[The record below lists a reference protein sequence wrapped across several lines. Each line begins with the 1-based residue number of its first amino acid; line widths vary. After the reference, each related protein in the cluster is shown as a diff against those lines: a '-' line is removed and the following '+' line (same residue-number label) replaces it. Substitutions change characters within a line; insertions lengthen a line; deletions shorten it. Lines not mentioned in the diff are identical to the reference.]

1 MVKSIRFP
9 LPPINEIESA
19 VAYLDEKT
27 ALIDE
32 MASKI
37 ERSIELLAEYRTSL
51 ISNVVTGKIKIQ

>member
-9 LPPINEIESA
+9 LPPMNEIESM

-32 MASKI
+32 MVSKI
-37 ERSIELLAEYRTSL
+37 EHSIELLTEYKASL
-51 ISNVVTGKIKIQ
+51 ISSVVTGKIKV